1 MYTLF
6 CRCYPDYTIYL
17 KTNHYIMHFVEG
29 LSKNTL
35 YFIVFITSMGRGF
48 LALNT
53 KTKHIHET
61 IQQYPIIQSYDREF
75 HIHLLNN
82 ILCSLFKSC
91 QIKTLFFFSIVT
103 RKRHRASQESRF
115 LGPALPLTTLR
126 HGECSLN
133 SHQGLRFLNYT
144 TKGLNKINSK
154 EHSHQTGFC

>member
-1 MYTLF
+1 
-6 CRCYPDYTIYL
+6 
-17 KTNHYIMHFVEG
+17 MHFVEG

-91 QIKTLFFFSIVT
+91 QIKTLFFF
-103 RKRHRASQESRF
+103 
-115 LGPALPLTTLR
+115 L
-126 HGECSLN
+126 
-133 SHQGLRFLNYT
+133 
-144 TKGLNKINSK
+144 
-154 EHSHQTGFC
+154 